1 MTLRGVLAAGT
12 VFSLAVGGVPL
23 GTNAARADQL
33 RIGLMNVLTGPQA
46 ALGKQI
52 NDGFNLGVKHAGGKL
67 GGVDTQIIVQD
78 DELKPDVAVNKAKQL
93 LERDKVQIV
102 VGPTFS
108 NVLMAISKPITDAK
122 TILIS
127 PNPGPSPLAGK
138 GCNAWFLST
147 SYQNEL
153 PPSVLGEYTQK
164 KGIKKVFILA
174 PNYQAGKDMVG
185 GFKRYFKGEI
195 ADEIYTPLGH
205 LDFSAELAK
214 VAAAKPD
221 AMFVF
226 MPGGMGVNLVKQY
239 KQAGLDKIPFY
250 SVFTVDESTLPAQQD
265 AAVGMYSGMTWA
277 PNLDNPEN
285 KKFVADFEAAYGY
298 VPGSYAMHAYD
309 AARLIDAS
317 VKAIGGKVDDRDA
330 LLAQL
335 KKADFKSVRGAFK
348 FNKNGFPVQD
358 YYLVRVAK
366 RADGKFE
373 TQIDSKVFTAL
384 SDPFVAQCELK

>member
-1 MTLRGVLAAGT
+1 MCIR
-12 VFSLAVGGVPL
+12 
-23 GTNAARADQL
+23 D
-33 RIGLMNVLTGPQA
+33 
-46 ALGKQI
+46 
-52 NDGFNLGVKHAGGKL
+52 
-67 GGVDTQIIVQD
+67 
-78 DELKPDVAVNKAKQL
+78 
-93 LERDKVQIV
+93 RDKVQIV

>member
-1 MTLRGVLAAGT
+1 MALGCLAAL
-12 VFSLAVGGVPL
+12 SLSLTA
-23 GTNAARADQL
+23 TAARAEQL

-52 NDGFNLGVKHAGGKL
+52 NDGFNLGLKHAGGKL
-67 GGVDTQIIVQD
+67 GGVETQVVSQD

-93 LERDKVQIV
+93 VERDKVHIV

-108 NVLMAISKPITDAK
+108 NILMAIAKPVTDAQ

-138 GCNAWFLST
+138 GCNPWFLST

-153 PPSVLGEYTQK
+153 PSSVLGKYVTD
-164 KGIKKVFILA
+164 KGLKKVFILA

-185 GFKRYFKGEI
+185 GFKRNYKGDV
-195 ADEIYTPLGH
+195 ADEIYTPLGT

-239 KQAGLDKIPFY
+239 KQAGLDTIPFY

-265 AAVGMYSGMTWA
+265 AAVGMYSGMSWA
-277 PNLDNPEN
+277 PNTDTPEN
-285 KKFVADFEAAYGY
+285 KKFVADFEKEYGY

-317 VKAIGGKVDDRDA
+317 VKAVGGKVDDRAA
-330 LLAQL
+330 LMAQL
-335 KKADFKSVRGAFK
+335 KKADFKSVRGPFK
-348 FNKNGFPVQD
+348 FNKNGYPIQD
-358 YYLVRVAK
+358 YYLVKVAK

-373 TQIDSKVFTAL
+373 TQIAEKVFTAL
-384 SDPFVAQCELK
+384 QDPFVGECGLK